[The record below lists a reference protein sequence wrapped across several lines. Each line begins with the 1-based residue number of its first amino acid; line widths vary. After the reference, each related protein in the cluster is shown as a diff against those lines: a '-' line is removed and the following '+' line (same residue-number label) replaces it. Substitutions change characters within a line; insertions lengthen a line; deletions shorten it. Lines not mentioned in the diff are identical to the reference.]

1 MPMPPLPHV
10 GSKYGAPMGR
20 ADTHPAGPLDELQP
34 TLDLQRLPFV
44 DDCYDEG
51 GAYWGLPANVWR
63 VYGEITE
70 DDETEVIDFYLRADS
85 REAAKAEVLE
95 TYPKASFAPAEFPVE
110 HVLKAYLEAVIF
122 TDADLEDGFPADAE
136 FSDSARMK
144 AIADCAGFLVAAQLA
159 GLLTEEWD
167 PEQVGH
173 DFWLT
178 RNGHGTGFWD
188 RKLPNAKGLSEVA
201 SQWRHVDPIQGDD
214 GLIYFE

>member
-1 MPMPPLPHV
+1 MPMPPLTHV

-34 TLDLQRLPFV
+34 TLQLRRLPFV

-70 DDETEVIDFYLRADS
+70 DDDTEVIDFYLRADS
-85 REAAKAEVLE
+85 REAAKAEVLK
-95 TYPKASFAPAEFPVE
+95 TYPKASFALLVHSPAEVT
-110 HVLKAYLEAVIF
+110 KGYLDAVRF
-122 TDADLEDGFPADAE
+122 TDASLGDEIPSDAE
-136 FSDSARMK
+136 FSDTAQ
-144 AIADCAGFLVAAQLA
+144 AQALADCGAFLAMATLM
-159 GLLTEEWD
+159 GLLAEEWD

-188 RKLPNAKGLSEVA
+188 RDLPNAKALSAVA
-201 SQWRHVDPIQGDD
+201 SQWKSVNPYLGDD
-214 GLIYFE
+214 GLIHFE